1 MIWRAEIA
9 LRMLG
14 VALLWTAGTAL
25 VTLVLLLAAPRLVGG
40 QSFAVLSDSMHGA
53 IDTGDEVVVL
63 PHDAADIERGQI
75 VAFDDPNDSG
85 RLFQHRVLSV
95 VSHGEAL
102 RVTTKG
108 DANNVSE
115 TWQVPRDGE
124 VGRVVAVVPQL
135 GYLLDRV
142 ANPLGTRLLVVVP
155 ALALMLL
162 ALYWIWR
169 PARPA
174 DPGPKV
180 SAPRA

>member
-9 LRMLG
+9 TRMAG
-14 VALLWTAGTAL
+14 VAVLWAAGTAL
-25 VTLVLLLAAPRLVGG
+25 VAMVLLLAAPRLVGG

-53 IDTGDEVVVL
+53 VDTGDEVVVL
-63 PHDAADIERGQI
+63 PHAAAEIERGQI
-75 VAFDDPNDSG
+75 VAFDDPNGSG

-95 VSHGEAL
+95 VPHGEAL

-115 TWQVPRDGE
+115 TWQVDRDGE
-124 VGRVVAVVPQL
+124 VGRVVAVVPKL
-135 GYLLDRV
+135 GYVLDRI
-142 ANPLGTRLLVVVP
+142 ASPLGTRLLVVIP

-169 PARPA
+169 PAQ
-174 DPGPKV
+174 DPDLKMEA